1 MAGIISS
8 KTEIRRVPLYIHG
21 LDDNIEGGVPE
32 GHITLIS
39 GSAGTMKSS
48 ISFNILY
55 NEALKGRVGV
65 YCSLEQSYNSIIK
78 QMVNMN
84 FDMNKINMIIIRDLA
99 ELRASISKMS
109 SGGNGGL
116 VIVDIGCIRK
126 EIKDVK
132 MADNKS
138 WLNVIK
144 NVVKRIKEE
153 GDCELFCLD
162 SLSALYVLSR
172 FENPRIEL
180 FYLFEFLRD
189 LEITSFL
196 ISESQP
202 QSGKFSEFEIE
213 EFLCD
218 AIVHLR
224 LTPFRRNVVR
234 EVSVVKM
241 RSTNCNNDIFS
252 LEFKNNRFQALYGG
266 QNPLL

>member
-8 KTEIRRVPLYIHG
+8 KSEIKRVPLYIEG
-21 LDDNIEGGVPE
+21 LDDNIQGGVPE
-32 GHITLIS
+32 GHITLVS

-48 ISFNILY
+48 ISFNVLY
-55 NEALKGRVGV
+55 NEALHGKIGV

-78 QMVNMN
+78 QMINMN
-84 FDMNKINMIIIRDLA
+84 FDMSKVNLVVVKDLS
-99 ELRASISKMS
+99 ELRSNVNKLKND
-109 SGGNGGL
+109 GKKGL

-126 EIKDVK
+126 EVKDVK
-132 MADNKS
+132 TANNKS
-138 WLNVIK
+138 WLNVVK
-144 NVVKRIKEE
+144 NVVKKIKEE
-153 GDCELFCLD
+153 ADCQLFCLD

-172 FENPRIEL
+172 FDNPRIEL

-202 QSGKFSEFEIE
+202 QSKQYSEFEME

-218 AIVHLR
+218 AIISLK

-234 EVSVVKM
+234 EISIVKM
-241 RSTNCNNDIFS
+241 RATDCNNDIFS
-252 LEFKNNRFQALYGG
+252 LEYKHSRFQALYGG